1 MGGLIVLSGTVDP
14 LGSNELILIKGG
26 VLRALE
32 LAFEAVFLGV
42 GDDTLTSGEIKW
54 DELQQQSHLKAFFP
68 ECSAIVYQ
76 YNWNCFRGTQE

>member
-54 DELQQQSHLKAFFP
+54 DELSTAVTFKGVFP
-68 ECSAIVYQ
+68 RMFG
-76 YNWNCFRGTQE
+76 NCLPI